1 MPIISN
7 FPGGSGSGGAGQPLA
22 AVSNIKVLTASGKV
36 YVKWTDPDDM
46 VVGDA
51 TLATWAG
58 TMLVRKA
65 GSVPTSRRDGTI
77 VLDSK
82 ERNKYQNTYFC
93 DTGLTNG
100 TQYFYKLFPYTTSNT
115 YTNSPENE
123 FNATPE
129 AIPMGDVSDIALA
142 AAGNGK
148 LSIKWTDPAATID
161 SDSVTLATWAS
172 TVVVVKAGSYAT
184 SPTDPD
190 AVYTYT
196 STTRNAYATNPL
208 VATGLTNGTTYY
220 VSLFPMS
227 ADGAANI
234 NAANRKTG
242 IANRITISSIPSQN
256 GTLTYNTNSQV
267 PTWSNYNSAQLALGG
282 DTSGINAGAYD
293 ATFTPKD
300 DYMWAD
306 GSTDTKTVT
315 WNIGRKA
322 IAKVTAATTTWAYD
336 GAAHIPSWSGYS
348 ADAMTISGTSTAQ
361 TEVGNYSTT
370 FTLNGNHQWSDGT
383 TTAIKIDWSVS
394 VRSITAPSA
403 NTTSFT
409 YTGAAQVPTFTY
421 DSNYVTIS
429 GDSAAKTAVGTYTVT
444 FTLKNTTNTKWVDN
458 TTAAKSIVWSIGRAS
473 INVPTVSG
481 TKTYNGSEQTVT
493 LSGYDSA
500 KMTLG
505 GTQKA
510 TNAGTYTVTATPTAS
525 YQWSDGSTGAKNIS
539 WSIAKAAGSLTLSK
553 SSVTLNTSTLTDTVT
568 VTRSGD
574 GAISATSSNT
584 GIATVSVS
592 GTTVTIKHVNQTS
605 GSATIT
611 IKVAAGTN
619 HNAPANKTVSVT
631 AQFMPIKK
639 ALNDQTWAEIR
650 QVSDAGKGSEYW
662 NVGDRKG
669 VLVKGTVGTLAVNTT
684 LYVYILGFNHNSAKE
699 GAGIHFGTFKSALT
713 NGADVCLIDS
723 YYGSYQSY
731 NGTKY
736 FQMNHWGTSSN
747 YNTNYGG
754 WKACDMRYD
763 ILGSTNKAPSGYGAQ
778 KTTSVVGY
786 DAPTNTA
793 TSPVANTLMAALPSD
808 LRAVM
813 KPITKYTDS
822 VGNSSNVAGNV
833 TASVDYLP
841 LLAEFEIFGTRSY
854 ANQYEQNSQVQYDY
868 YKSGNSKVKY
878 RHSSTGSTAIWWE
891 RSPNY
896 YTINYFCYV
905 NTNGGA
911 NYYFARF
918 SRGLAPAFMV

>member
-7 FPGGSGSGGAGQPLA
+7 FPGGSGSGGGGLA
-22 AVSNIKVLTASGKV
+22 LSAASNIKVLTASGKV
-36 YVKWTDPDDM
+36 YVRWTDPEDM

-58 TMLVRKA
+58 TVLVRKA
-65 GSVPTSRRDGTI
+65 GSKPTSRRDGTI

-82 ERNKYQNTYFC
+82 ERDKYKAAYFC
-93 DTGLTNG
+93 DSGLTNG
-100 TQYFYKLFPYTTSNT
+100 VEYFYKLFPYSTSNT
-115 YTNSPENE
+115 YTDSTEDE
-123 FNATPE
+123 FSATPN
-129 AIPMGDVSDIALA
+129 AVAVGDVSGITLA
-142 AAGNGK
+142 GAGNGK
-148 LSIKWTDPAATID
+148 LSIKWTDPAATVVND
-161 SDSVTLATWAS
+161 GVTLATWAS
-172 TVVVVKAGSYAT
+172 TVVVVKAGGYAT

-190 AVYTYT
+190 AAYTFT
-196 STTRNAYATNPL
+196 STTRNAYAANPL

-227 ADGAANI
+227 TDGKANT

-242 IANRITISSIPSQN
+242 VANKITISNIPAQS
-256 GTLTYNTNSQV
+256 GTLTYNGNSQT
-267 PTWSNYNSAQLALGG
+267 PSWSNYNSAQLTLGG
-282 DTSGINAGAYD
+282 TTTGTNATSYN
-293 ATFTPKD
+293 ATFTPKA
-300 DYMWAD
+300 DYM
-306 GSTDTKTVT
+306 
-315 WNIGRKA
+315 
-322 IAKVTAATTTWAYD
+322 
-336 GAAHIPSWSGYS
+336 
-348 ADAMTISGTSTAQ
+348 
-361 TEVGNYSTT
+361 
-370 FTLNGNHQWSDGT
+370 
-383 TTAIKIDWSVS
+383 
-394 VRSITAPSA
+394 
-403 NTTSFT
+403 
-409 YTGAAQVPTFTY
+409 
-421 DSNYVTIS
+421 
-429 GDSAAKTAVGTYTVT
+429 
-444 FTLKNTTNTKWVDN
+444 
-458 TTAAKSIVWSIGRAS
+458 
-473 INVPTVSG
+473 
-481 TKTYNGSEQTVT
+481 
-493 LSGYDSA
+493 
-500 KMTLG
+500 
-505 GTQKA
+505 
-510 TNAGTYTVTATPTAS
+510 
-525 YQWSDGSTGAKNIS
+525 WSDGSTTDKTVS
-539 WSIAKAAGSLTLSK
+539 WSIGKAAGSMTLSA
-553 SSVTLNTSTLTDTVT
+553 SSVTLNASNLTKTVT
-568 VTRSGD
+568 VTRPGD
-574 GAISATSSNT
+574 GAVTATSSN
-584 GIATVSVS
+584 ISVATVSVS
-592 GTTVTIKHVNQTS
+592 GTTVTIKHVNQTT
-605 GSATIT
+605 GTATIT
-611 IKVAAGTN
+611 VKVAAGTN
-619 HNAPANKTVSVT
+619 HTAPANKTVAVT
-631 AQFMPIKK
+631 AQFMPTKK

-891 RSPNY
+891 RSPCYSSN
-896 YTINYFCYV
+896 NYFCIV
-905 NTNGGA
+905 LTSGNANGNGA
-911 NYYFARF
+911 SC

>member
-7 FPGGSGSGGAGQPLA
+7 FPGGSGSGGGGLALA
-22 AVSNIKVLTASGKV
+22 AASNIKVLTASGKV
-36 YVKWTDPDDM
+36 YVRWTDPEDM

-58 TMLVRKA
+58 TVLVRKA
-65 GSVPTSRRDGTI
+65 GSKPTSRRDGTI

-82 ERNKYQNTYFC
+82 ERDKYKAAYFC
-93 DTGLTNG
+93 DSGLTNG
-100 TQYFYKLFPYTTSNT
+100 VEYFYKLFPYSTSNT
-115 YTNSPENE
+115 YTDSTEDE
-123 FNATPE
+123 FSATPN
-129 AIPMGDVSDIALA
+129 AVAVGDVSGITLA
-142 AAGNGK
+142 GAGNGK
-148 LSIKWTDPAATID
+148 LSIKWTDPAATVVND
-161 SDSVTLATWAS
+161 GVTLATWAS
-172 TVVVVKAGSYAT
+172 TVVVVKAGGYAT

-190 AVYTYT
+190 AAYTFT
-196 STTRNAYATNPL
+196 STTRNAYAANPL

-227 ADGAANI
+227 TDGKANT

-242 IANRITISSIPSQN
+242 VANKITISNIPAQS
-256 GTLTYNTNSQV
+256 GTLTYNGNSQT
-267 PTWSNYNSAQLALGG
+267 PSWSNYNSAQLTLGG
-282 DTSGINAGAYD
+282 TTTGTNATSYN
-293 ATFTPKD
+293 ATFTPKA
-300 DYMWAD
+300 DYM
-306 GSTDTKTVT
+306 
-315 WNIGRKA
+315 
-322 IAKVTAATTTWAYD
+322 
-336 GAAHIPSWSGYS
+336 
-348 ADAMTISGTSTAQ
+348 
-361 TEVGNYSTT
+361 
-370 FTLNGNHQWSDGT
+370 
-383 TTAIKIDWSVS
+383 
-394 VRSITAPSA
+394 
-403 NTTSFT
+403 
-409 YTGAAQVPTFTY
+409 
-421 DSNYVTIS
+421 
-429 GDSAAKTAVGTYTVT
+429 
-444 FTLKNTTNTKWVDN
+444 
-458 TTAAKSIVWSIGRAS
+458 
-473 INVPTVSG
+473 
-481 TKTYNGSEQTVT
+481 
-493 LSGYDSA
+493 
-500 KMTLG
+500 
-505 GTQKA
+505 
-510 TNAGTYTVTATPTAS
+510 
-525 YQWSDGSTGAKNIS
+525 WSDGSTTDKTVS
-539 WSIAKAAGSLTLSK
+539 WSIGKAAGSMTLSA
-553 SSVTLNTSTLTDTVT
+553 SSVTLNASNLTKTVT
-568 VTRSGD
+568 VTRPGD
-574 GAISATSSNT
+574 GAVTATSSN
-584 GIATVSVS
+584 ISVATVSVS
-592 GTTVTIKHVNQTS
+592 GTTVTIKHVNQTT
-605 GSATIT
+605 GTATIT

-619 HNAPANKTVSVT
+619 HTAPANKTVAVT
-631 AQFMPIKK
+631 AQFMPTKK

-878 RHSSTGSTAIWWE
+878 RHSSTGSAAVWWE
-891 RSPNY
+891 RSPSYNNTY
-896 YTINYFCYV
+896 AFCRV
-905 NTNGGA
+905 SAGGGA
-911 NYYFARF
+911 NSNFASF
-918 SRGLAPAFMV
+918 SYGLAPAFMV

>member
-7 FPGGSGSGGAGQPLA
+7 FPGGSGSGGGGLA
-22 AVSNIKVLTASGKV
+22 LSAASNIKVLTASGKV
-36 YVKWTDPDDM
+36 YVRWTDPEDM

-58 TMLVRKA
+58 TVLVRKA
-65 GSVPTSRRDGTI
+65 GSKPTSRRDGTI

-82 ERNKYQNTYFC
+82 ERDKYKAAYFC
-93 DTGLTNG
+93 DSGLTNG
-100 TQYFYKLFPYTTSNT
+100 VEYFYKLFPYSTSNT
-115 YTNSPENE
+115 YTDSTEDE
-123 FNATPE
+123 FSATPN
-129 AIPMGDVSDIALA
+129 AVAVGDVSGITLA
-142 AAGNGK
+142 GAGNGK
-148 LSIKWTDPAATID
+148 LSIKWTDPAATVVND
-161 SDSVTLATWAS
+161 GVTLATWAS
-172 TVVVVKAGSYAT
+172 TVVVVKAGGYAT

-190 AVYTYT
+190 AAYTFT
-196 STTRNAYATNPL
+196 STTRNAYAANPL

-227 ADGAANI
+227 TDGKANT

-242 IANRITISSIPSQN
+242 VANKITISNVPAQS
-256 GTLTYNTNSQV
+256 GTLTYNGNSQT
-267 PTWSNYNSAQLALGG
+267 PSWSNYNSAQLTLGG
-282 DTSGINAGAYD
+282 TTSGTNATSYN
-293 ATFTPKD
+293 ATFTPKA
-300 DYMWAD
+300 DYM
-306 GSTDTKTVT
+306 
-315 WNIGRKA
+315 
-322 IAKVTAATTTWAYD
+322 
-336 GAAHIPSWSGYS
+336 
-348 ADAMTISGTSTAQ
+348 
-361 TEVGNYSTT
+361 
-370 FTLNGNHQWSDGT
+370 
-383 TTAIKIDWSVS
+383 
-394 VRSITAPSA
+394 
-403 NTTSFT
+403 
-409 YTGAAQVPTFTY
+409 
-421 DSNYVTIS
+421 
-429 GDSAAKTAVGTYTVT
+429 
-444 FTLKNTTNTKWVDN
+444 
-458 TTAAKSIVWSIGRAS
+458 
-473 INVPTVSG
+473 
-481 TKTYNGSEQTVT
+481 
-493 LSGYDSA
+493 
-500 KMTLG
+500 
-505 GTQKA
+505 
-510 TNAGTYTVTATPTAS
+510 
-525 YQWSDGSTGAKNIS
+525 WSDGSTTAKTVS
-539 WSIAKAAGSLTLSK
+539 WSIGKAAGSMTLSA
-553 SSVTLNTSTLTDTVT
+553 SAVTLNSAALTAEVT
-568 VTRSGD
+568 VTRPGD
-574 GAISATSSNT
+574 GAITASSSNT
-584 GIATVSVS
+584 GVATVSVS
-592 GTTVTIKHVNQTS
+592 GNKVTIKHVNQTT
-605 GSATIT
+605 GTATIT

-619 HNAPANKTVSVT
+619 HTAPADKTVAVT
-631 AQFMPIKK
+631 AQFVPTKK

-868 YKSGNSKVKY
+868 YKSGNSNVKY
-878 RHSSTGSTAIWWE
+878 RHSSTGSPAVWWE
-891 RSPNY
+891 RSPRYNN
-896 YTINYFCYV
+896 TSYFCTV
-905 NTNGGA
+905 TTGGSA
-911 NYYFARF
+911 NYSFA
-918 SRGLAPAFMV
+918 SRSYGLAPAFMV

>member
-7 FPGGSGSGGAGQPLA
+7 FPGGSGSGGGGLALA
-22 AVSNIKVLTASGKV
+22 AASNIKVLTASGKV
-36 YVKWTDPDDM
+36 YVKWTDPEDM

-58 TMLVRKA
+58 TVLVRKA
-65 GSVPTSRRDGTI
+65 GSKPTSRRDGTI

-82 ERNKYQNTYFC
+82 ERDKYKAAYFC
-93 DTGLTNG
+93 DSGLTNG
-100 TQYFYKLFPYTTSNT
+100 VEYFYKLFPYSTSNT
-115 YTNSPENE
+115 YTDSTEDE
-123 FNATPE
+123 FSATPN
-129 AIPMGDVSDIALA
+129 AVAVGDVSGITLA

-148 LSIKWTDPAATID
+148 LSIKWTDPAATVVND
-161 SDSVTLATWAS
+161 GVTLATWAS
-172 TVVVVKAGSYAT
+172 TVVVVKAGGYAT

-190 AVYTYT
+190 TAYTFT
-196 STTRNAYATNPL
+196 STTRNAYAANPL

-227 ADGAANI
+227 TDGKANT

-242 IANRITISSIPSQN
+242 VANKITISNVPAQS
-256 GTLTYNTNSQV
+256 GTLTYNGNSQT
-267 PTWSNYNSAQLALGG
+267 PSWSNYNSAQLTLGG
-282 DTSGINAGAYD
+282 TTTGTNATSYN
-293 ATFTPKD
+293 ATFTPKA
-300 DYMWAD
+300 DYM
-306 GSTDTKTVT
+306 
-315 WNIGRKA
+315 
-322 IAKVTAATTTWAYD
+322 
-336 GAAHIPSWSGYS
+336 
-348 ADAMTISGTSTAQ
+348 
-361 TEVGNYSTT
+361 
-370 FTLNGNHQWSDGT
+370 
-383 TTAIKIDWSVS
+383 
-394 VRSITAPSA
+394 
-403 NTTSFT
+403 
-409 YTGAAQVPTFTY
+409 
-421 DSNYVTIS
+421 
-429 GDSAAKTAVGTYTVT
+429 
-444 FTLKNTTNTKWVDN
+444 
-458 TTAAKSIVWSIGRAS
+458 
-473 INVPTVSG
+473 
-481 TKTYNGSEQTVT
+481 
-493 LSGYDSA
+493 
-500 KMTLG
+500 
-505 GTQKA
+505 
-510 TNAGTYTVTATPTAS
+510 
-525 YQWSDGSTGAKNIS
+525 WSDGSTTDKTVS
-539 WSIAKAAGSLTLSK
+539 WSIGKAAGSMTLSA
-553 SSVTLNTSTLTDTVT
+553 SSVTLNASNLTKTVT
-568 VTRSGD
+568 VTRPGD
-574 GAISATSSNT
+574 GAVTATSSN
-584 GIATVSVS
+584 ISVATVSVS
-592 GTTVTIKHVNQTS
+592 GTTVTIKHVNQTT
-605 GSATIT
+605 GTATIT

-619 HNAPANKTVSVT
+619 HTAPANKTVAVT
-631 AQFMPIKK
+631 AQFMPTKK

-891 RSPNY
+891 RSPFY
-896 YTINYFCYV
+896 YTNHSFCFV
-905 NTNGGA
+905 HTNGSA
-911 NYYFARF
+911 TNSYASF
-918 SRGLAPAFMV
+918 SSGLAPAFMV

>member
-7 FPGGSGSGGAGQPLA
+7 FPGGSGSGGGGLALA
-22 AVSNIKVLTASGKV
+22 AASNIKVLTASGKV
-36 YVKWTDPDDM
+36 YVRWTDPEDM

-58 TMLVRKA
+58 TVLVRKA
-65 GSVPTSRRDGTI
+65 GSKPTSRRDGTI

-82 ERNKYQNTYFC
+82 ERDKYKAAYFC
-93 DTGLTNG
+93 DSGLTNG
-100 TQYFYKLFPYTTSNT
+100 VEYFYKLFPYSTSNT
-115 YTNSPENE
+115 YTDSSEDE
-123 FNATPE
+123 FSATPN
-129 AIPMGDVSDIALA
+129 AVAVGDVSGITLA

-148 LSIKWTDPAATID
+148 LSIKWTDPAATVVND
-161 SDSVTLATWAS
+161 GVTLATWAS
-172 TVVVVKAGSYAT
+172 TVVVVKAGGYAT

-190 AVYTYT
+190 AAYTFT
-196 STTRNAYATNPL
+196 STTRNAYAANPL

-227 ADGAANI
+227 TDGKANT

-242 IANRITISSIPSQN
+242 VANKITISNIPAQS
-256 GTLTYNTNSQV
+256 GTLTYNGNSQT
-267 PTWSNYNSAQLALGG
+267 PSWSNYNSAQLTLGG
-282 DTSGINAGAYD
+282 TTTGTNATSYN
-293 ATFTPKD
+293 ATFTPKA
-300 DYMWAD
+300 DYM
-306 GSTDTKTVT
+306 
-315 WNIGRKA
+315 
-322 IAKVTAATTTWAYD
+322 
-336 GAAHIPSWSGYS
+336 
-348 ADAMTISGTSTAQ
+348 
-361 TEVGNYSTT
+361 
-370 FTLNGNHQWSDGT
+370 
-383 TTAIKIDWSVS
+383 
-394 VRSITAPSA
+394 
-403 NTTSFT
+403 
-409 YTGAAQVPTFTY
+409 
-421 DSNYVTIS
+421 
-429 GDSAAKTAVGTYTVT
+429 
-444 FTLKNTTNTKWVDN
+444 
-458 TTAAKSIVWSIGRAS
+458 
-473 INVPTVSG
+473 
-481 TKTYNGSEQTVT
+481 
-493 LSGYDSA
+493 
-500 KMTLG
+500 
-505 GTQKA
+505 
-510 TNAGTYTVTATPTAS
+510 
-525 YQWSDGSTGAKNIS
+525 WSDGSTTDKTVS
-539 WSIAKAAGSLTLSK
+539 WSIGKAAGSMTLSA
-553 SSVTLNTSTLTDTVT
+553 SSVTLNASNLTKTVT
-568 VTRSGD
+568 VTRPGD
-574 GAISATSSNT
+574 GAVTATSSN
-584 GIATVSVS
+584 ISVATVSVS
-592 GTTVTIKHVNQTS
+592 GTIVTIKHVNQTT
-605 GSATIT
+605 GTATIT

-619 HNAPANKTVSVT
+619 HTAPANKTVAVT
-631 AQFMPIKK
+631 AQFMPTKK

-891 RSPNY
+891 RSPY
-896 YTINYFCYV
+896 YSSGTFCFVY
-905 NTNGGA
+905 TNGDA
-911 NYYFARF
+911 NSGIASCSF
-918 SRGLAPAFMV
+918 GLAPAFMV

>member
-7 FPGGSGSGGAGQPLA
+7 FPGGSGSGGGGLALA
-22 AVSNIKVLTASGKV
+22 AASNIKVLTASGKV
-36 YVKWTDPDDM
+36 YVKWTDPEDM

-58 TMLVRKA
+58 TVLVRKA
-65 GSVPTSRRDGTI
+65 GSKPTSRRDGTI

-82 ERNKYQNTYFC
+82 ERDKYKAAYFC
-93 DTGLTNG
+93 DSGLTNG
-100 TQYFYKLFPYTTSNT
+100 VEYFYKLFPYSTSNT
-115 YTNSPENE
+115 YTDSTEDE
-123 FNATPE
+123 FSATPN
-129 AIPMGDVSDIALA
+129 AVAVGDVSGITLA

-148 LSIKWTDPAATID
+148 LSIKWTDPAATVVND
-161 SDSVTLATWAS
+161 GVTLATWAS
-172 TVVVVKAGSYAT
+172 TVVVVKAGGYAT

-190 AVYTYT
+190 TAYTFT
-196 STTRNAYATNPL
+196 STTRNAYAANPL

-227 ADGAANI
+227 TDGKANT

-242 IANRITISSIPSQN
+242 VANKITISNVPAQS
-256 GTLTYNTNSQV
+256 GTLTYNGNSQT
-267 PTWSNYNSAQLALGG
+267 PSWSNYNSAQLTLGG
-282 DTSGINAGAYD
+282 TTTGTNATSYN
-293 ATFTPKD
+293 ATFTPKA
-300 DYMWAD
+300 DYM
-306 GSTDTKTVT
+306 
-315 WNIGRKA
+315 
-322 IAKVTAATTTWAYD
+322 
-336 GAAHIPSWSGYS
+336 
-348 ADAMTISGTSTAQ
+348 
-361 TEVGNYSTT
+361 
-370 FTLNGNHQWSDGT
+370 
-383 TTAIKIDWSVS
+383 
-394 VRSITAPSA
+394 
-403 NTTSFT
+403 
-409 YTGAAQVPTFTY
+409 
-421 DSNYVTIS
+421 
-429 GDSAAKTAVGTYTVT
+429 
-444 FTLKNTTNTKWVDN
+444 
-458 TTAAKSIVWSIGRAS
+458 
-473 INVPTVSG
+473 
-481 TKTYNGSEQTVT
+481 
-493 LSGYDSA
+493 
-500 KMTLG
+500 
-505 GTQKA
+505 
-510 TNAGTYTVTATPTAS
+510 
-525 YQWSDGSTGAKNIS
+525 WSDGSTTDKTVS
-539 WSIAKAAGSLTLSK
+539 WSIGKAAGSMTLSA
-553 SSVTLNTSTLTDTVT
+553 SSVTLNASNLTKTVT
-568 VTRSGD
+568 VTRPGD
-574 GAISATSSNT
+574 GAVTATSSN
-584 GIATVSVS
+584 ISVATVSVS
-592 GTTVTIKHVNQTS
+592 GTTVTIKHVNQTT
-605 GSATIT
+605 GTATIT

-619 HNAPANKTVSVT
+619 HTAPANKTVAVT
-631 AQFMPIKK
+631 AQFMPTKK

-891 RSPNY
+891 RSPFYNS
-896 YTINYFCYV
+896 NRHFCIV
-905 NTNGGA
+905 ATGGNA
-911 NYYFARF
+911 TGNFA
-918 SRGLAPAFMV
+918 SYSIGLAPAFMV